1 MSILNIELVKKH
13 IKVDGNDEDTE
24 IQIYIEAA
32 EQYVNDFCDTKDEPF
47 AVFPAPVQA
56 AVLLIVGDLYENREM
71 QVVKELYQNPAAEN
85 LLLHY
90 RKF

>member
-1 MSILNIELVKKH
+1 MSILSIDLVKKH
-13 IKVDGNDEDTE
+13 IKVDGTDEDTE
-24 IQIYIEAA
+24 IQLYIDAA
-32 EQYVNDFCDTKDEPF
+32 EQYVNDFCDNKTTPF
-47 AVFPAPVQA
+47 TTLPAPVKA
-56 AVLLIVGDLYENREM
+56 AILLIVGDLYENREM

>member
-1 MSILNIELVKKH
+1 MSILNIDLVKKH

-24 IQIYIEAA
+24 IQLYLDAA
-32 EQYVNDFCDTKDEPF
+32 EQYVNDYCDTKDEPF
-47 AVFPAPVQA
+47 SAFPYPVQA

-85 LLLHY
+85 LLLPY